1 MFGQVSNGSKIH
13 LRHSRRSVAYNE
25 RYDVVRIF
33 SIISEIIETT
43 IQEKRDDAKDESV
56 EAIFQSILRQKNLDI
71 RDKKA
76 AIVDFIAAGI
86 HTVCTRNN
94 YSNSTISLLS
104 SLIDLSLVTNYF
116 TSLFLHFSQLGNTL
130 VFLFDLIGR
139 NPAVQNKLYEE
150 TYALAPAGCDLTI
163 DNLRKAKYLR
173 ACITESL
180 R

>member
-1 MFGQVSNGSKIH
+1 MFGQVSNGLKIR

-86 HTVCTRNN
+86 HTVHE
-94 YSNSTISLLS
+94 I
-104 SLIDLSLVTNYF
+104 IIPIP
-116 TSLFLHFSQLGNTL
+116 LFHFSLPSS
-130 VFLFDLIGR
+130 I
-139 NPAVQNKLYEE
+139 
-150 TYALAPAGCDLTI
+150 
-163 DNLRKAKYLR
+163 
-173 ACITESL
+173 SH
-180 R
+180 

>member
-1 MFGQVSNGSKIH
+1 MFGQVSNGLKIR
-13 LRHSRRSVAYNE
+13 LRHSRRSVVYNE

-86 HTVCTRNN
+86 HTVHEIIIPIPLFHFSLPHRSLT
-94 YSNSTISLLS
+94 SHQLFHFSFSSLL
-104 SLIDLSLVTNYF
+104 TARK
-116 TSLFLHFSQLGNTL
+116 HFGIPVRL
-130 VFLFDLIGR
+130 D
-139 NPAVQNKLYEE
+139 
-150 TYALAPAGCDLTI
+150 
-163 DNLRKAKYLR
+163 R
-173 ACITESL
+173 A
-180 R
+180 